1 VIVEDG
7 ATHSQ
12 KDSVE
17 SNGGSL
23 QAGAE
28 AFTLL
33 LHGAQL
39 VLQSSLHVLKVL
51 DLNEVNVTLKN
62 AEVFG
67 SVLSGEVGSVGGLL
81 WQWIGGHLPGCGG
94 GGGLGVG
101 VAF

>member
-1 VIVEDG
+1 
-7 ATHSQ
+7 
-12 KDSVE
+12 
-17 SNGGSL
+17 
-23 QAGAE
+23 
-28 AFTLL
+28 
-33 LHGAQL
+33 
-39 VLQSSLHVLKVL
+39 
-51 DLNEVNVTLKN
+51 VNVTLKN